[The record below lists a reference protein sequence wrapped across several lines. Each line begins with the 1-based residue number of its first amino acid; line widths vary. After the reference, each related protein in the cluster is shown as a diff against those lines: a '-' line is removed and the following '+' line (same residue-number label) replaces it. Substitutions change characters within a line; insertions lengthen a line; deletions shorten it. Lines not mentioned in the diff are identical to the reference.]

1 MKKIWLLLPLLIL
14 SSAFLK
20 AQDDEL
26 PAPSPNPK
34 PLTYDLP
41 GQQQPVHGFGKKK
54 VDLSNYI
61 IEPDLIVSFV
71 QGGFNVGASPY
82 LGYRLWK
89 NLYGGGGFTYIYTG
103 FRNIGYA
110 DVSGSVHYTNASW
123 NTFGGGAF
131 LQYNIW
137 KGLFVRSRFEIMH
150 RWMDDVYD
158 ASVVSNPQNG
168 NYNVYLPKIQ
178 KTIPDVLLGAGYN
191 LLQSKSFFLPVMFS
205 YNVLYSVTDKLYAVY
220 PHGWV
225 IQAGF
230 IDLFERR

>member
-1 MKKIWLLLPLLIL
+1 MKKLAVFLSFFIL
-14 SSAFLK
+14 FTALLK

-26 PAPSPNPK
+26 PPPSPHPK
-34 PLTYDLP
+34 PQTYDLP
-41 GQQQPVHGFGKKK
+41 DQPQTFHAIKKAPK

-61 IEPDLIVSFV
+61 IEPDLIVSFI

-82 LGYRLWK
+82 LGYRVWK
-89 NLYGGGGFTYIYTG
+89 NLYAGGGVTYIYTG

-110 DVSGSVHYTNASW
+110 DAVGSVHYTNANW
-123 NTFGGGAF
+123 HTFGGGAF

-137 KGLFVRSRFEIMH
+137 KGLFVRSRFEVMH

-158 ASVVSNPQNG
+158 ASVVANPQNST
-168 NYNVYLPKIQ
+168 YSVHMPKIQ
-178 KTIPDVLLGAGYN
+178 KTVPDVLLGAGYN

-225 IQAGF
+225 IQVGF
-230 IDLFERR
+230 VDLF